1 MQAIPQPHGVLRS
14 SFESLLNFLKV
25 PYVCVWAGA
34 TLAKFGCYGG
44 SWFGSWLV
52 GIGLTVH
59 GNVLWLRVA
68 GVFSGPM

>member
-1 MQAIPQPHGVLRS
+1 MDCNELRS
-14 SFESLLNFLKV
+14 FFRKPV
-25 PYVCVWAGA
+25 KFRKGPHVCVWVEV
-34 TLAKFGCYGG
+34 TLAKFGCYAG